1 MDCTLDWSIDKNIK
15 KTKIKLYIQTP
26 FPRIPMPKI
35 YVGLSQKQIDLLEKI
50 CEKRGMSKIQELIRF
65 LINDLIE
72 KELEEEKEKK
82 INR

>member
-1 MDCTLDWSIDKNIK
+1 
-15 KTKIKLYIQTP
+15 
-26 FPRIPMPKI
+26 MPKI

-65 LINDLIE
+65 LINDPIE